1 MVSGLGIFR
10 KKSTI
15 FGISVP
21 QDHESAFRSSF
32 RPLVLELLWKKMQTS
47 RYLTKDEATWPTP
60 IFLHQSKE
68 HLWKRMYTKFKE
80 IVII

>member
-32 RPLVLELLWKKMQTS
+32 RPLVLELLWKKLQTS

-60 IFLHQSKE
+60 IFFAPIERAPFETYVYQ
-68 HLWKRMYTKFKE
+68 
-80 IVII
+80 V